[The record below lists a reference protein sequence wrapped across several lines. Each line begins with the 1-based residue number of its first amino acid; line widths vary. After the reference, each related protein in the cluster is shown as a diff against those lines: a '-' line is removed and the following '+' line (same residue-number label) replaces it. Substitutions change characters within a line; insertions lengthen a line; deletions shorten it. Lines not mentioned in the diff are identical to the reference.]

1 MNQAKPNIL
10 PLQKTCLDVKIM
22 CSISTS
28 WCAIS
33 CELLLVY
40 FSHWV
45 DLQLD

>member
-10 PLQKTCLDVKIM
+10 TLQKTSLDVKIM
-22 CSISTS
+22 SSVSTP
-28 WCAIS
+28 WCAVS

-40 FSHWV
+40 FSHCV